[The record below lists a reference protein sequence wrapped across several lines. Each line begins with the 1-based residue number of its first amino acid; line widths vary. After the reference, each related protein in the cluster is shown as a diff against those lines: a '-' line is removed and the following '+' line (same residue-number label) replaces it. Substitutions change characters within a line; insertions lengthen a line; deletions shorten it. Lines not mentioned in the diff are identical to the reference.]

1 MDTAHYD
8 DDHRRRHEAYLTEAA
23 FLIAL
28 REHVQR
34 AYGPAPA
41 ARRMAPVGLNQRP
54 FWADADGRTAT
65 DRHRI
70 REYERTHP
78 DARRPAAMP
87 PAPTPRQPLPPATD
101 SRQTNEED
109 PVELVRELPLKG
121 GGVAIVDADVYPEVA
136 GFTWAIRG
144 RADGTKRVYR
154 KQMIGG
160 RTMGFWLHHVVLPRK
175 AGLVTDHK
183 DGDGLNNRRSNLRYA
198 TPTQNTANRG
208 PRCDSRSQV
217 KGVRE
222 RAGRFLARIKSEGVE
237 LHLGTFDNL
246 EDAARAYDDAA
257 RSRFGSFAKT
267 NYPLAMTS
275 REAEVALDRRWDRL
289 RAALRL
295 RIGEGVMPG

>member
-1 MDTAHYD
+1 MDTAHVD

-78 DARRPAAMP
+78 HAVSSRTAPPAPPARRPLP
-87 PAPTPRQPLPPATD
+87 PVRPEPAPRPD
-101 SRQTNEED
+101 
-109 PVELVRELPLKG
+109 
-121 GGVAIVDADVYPEVA
+121 VAV
-136 GFTWAIRG
+136 G
-144 RADGTKRVYR
+144 
-154 KQMIGG
+154 
-160 RTMGFWLHHVVLPRK
+160 
-175 AGLVTDHK
+175 
-183 DGDGLNNRRSNLRYA
+183 
-198 TPTQNTANRG
+198 
-208 PRCDSRSQV
+208 
-217 KGVRE
+217 
-222 RAGRFLARIKSEGVE
+222 
-237 LHLGTFDNL
+237 
-246 EDAARAYDDAA
+246 
-257 RSRFGSFAKT
+257 
-267 NYPLAMTS
+267 LAMTG
-275 REAEVALDRRWDRL
+275 READRGLARVRDRL